1 VFCWIA
7 PHLIMP
13 ASVCLGF
20 SLGTRLCEMRFGYLQ
35 GVVFTMNFWNFKVI
49 LKKKNHFD
57 VCLKL
62 TCSEK
67 FKQFPWIGLH
77 KCEVMFCWLKRI

>member
-1 VFCWIA
+1 MEPTLCVLLDCPSFDHA
-7 PHLIMP
+7 

-49 LKKKNHFD
+49 LKKKII
-57 VCLKL
+57 L
-62 TCSEK
+62 
-67 FKQFPWIGLH
+67 
-77 KCEVMFCWLKRI
+77 MFV

>member
-1 VFCWIA
+1 MCFA
-7 PHLIMP
+7 GLPLNLIMP

-20 SLGTRLCEMRFGYLQ
+20 SLGTRLCERRFGYLQ

-49 LKKKNHFD
+49 LKKNHFD
-57 VCLKL
+57 VCLKQ

-67 FKQFPWIGLH
+67 FKRF
-77 KCEVMFCWLKRI
+77 